1 MTDLTGKEPICSL
14 ISNKIAK
21 KEEIENIIKYYKL
34 SKIIKVK
41 DEWLG
46 IFIIETLGQSQ
57 EHFKYVNAN
66 HVLQISRETIVSFL
80 IN

>member
-1 MTDLTGKEPICSL
+1 MTDLTGKEPISSL

-21 KEEIENIIKYYKL
+21 KEDIEDIIKHYNL

-41 DEWLG
+41 GEWFG
-46 IFIIETLGQSQ
+46 IFIIKSLGQKQ
-57 EHFKYVNAN
+57 ERFKYVNVN
-66 HVLQISRETIVSFL
+66 QVLQISRETIVSFL